1 MGKTII
7 YQMLPRLWGNKKDK
21 FTPDGNYSQN
31 GSGKFSDIDSDTLEY
46 LKWTGASHL
55 WLTGVIRHACS
66 DLDAMG
72 GLKEGRGGHL
82 SNAQFVKG
90 KAGSP
95 YAIQDYYD
103 VNPYLADDPSKRM
116 EEFEKTIERIHS
128 AGLKVIIDFVPN
140 HVSRDYGQG
149 VDTSI
154 KGRPTDK
161 MSLGATDDSS
171 QHWLAEN
178 DFFYY
183 PGQRLRLPN
192 EEEWKASGKTV
203 FEEYPAKASG
213 NAYTPFPGVND
224 WYETVKINYCD
235 FHTAT
240 WDKMLHI
247 LKYWLGKGVDGFRC
261 DMVELVPSE
270 FFTWCIAEVKK
281 DYPEALFVAEV
292 YQKSLYQKYV
302 REVGFDLLYDKSG
315 LYDTL
320 SEIVRNENPDFVE
333 PWQSA
338 TRITASWQDLG
349 DLQMYMLNF
358 LENHDETRF
367 ASEFF
372 GKDAK
377 KCFPALA
384 VSLFMNKAAFMNYF
398 GEETGERGMDAEGF
412 SGRDGRTTIFDWWGP
427 EKVRGLWKLTRKRN
441 YEKAAELFSIKDS
454 KTRKGLLRT
463 RVKSAVQLKALML
476 ETGLNEQ
483 ELRFFVKYTSLLKFA
498 ATDNAITEGMT
509 YDLCYCNYD
518 SEGFDRNRHF
528 VFLRDDHDDTFL
540 IAANFGKEDARMHI
554 SIPER
559 AFEWLELEQ
568 TENCNATHPVILD
581 VPAVDVSIIR
591 LSSSSTPHPQEKKHN
606 FAKGE

>member
-1 MGKTII
+1 
-7 YQMLPRLWGNKKDK
+7 MLPRLWGNKKDK

-66 DLDAMG
+66 DLEAMG

-103 VNPYLADDPSKRM
+103 VNPYLADNPSKRM

-192 EEEWKASGKTV
+192 EDEWKASGKTV

-213 NAYTPFPGVND
+213 NAYTPSPGVND

-320 SEIVRNENPDFVE
+320 S
-333 PWQSA
+333 
-338 TRITASWQDLG
+338 
-349 DLQMYMLNF
+349 
-358 LENHDETRF
+358 
-367 ASEFF
+367 
-372 GKDAK
+372 
-377 KCFPALA
+377 
-384 VSLFMNKAAFMNYF
+384 
-398 GEETGERGMDAEGF
+398 
-412 SGRDGRTTIFDWWGP
+412 
-427 EKVRGLWKLTRKRN
+427 
-441 YEKAAELFSIKDS
+441 
-454 KTRKGLLRT
+454 
-463 RVKSAVQLKALML
+463 
-476 ETGLNEQ
+476 
-483 ELRFFVKYTSLLKFA
+483 
-498 ATDNAITEGMT
+498 
-509 YDLCYCNYD
+509 
-518 SEGFDRNRHF
+518 
-528 VFLRDDHDDTFL
+528 
-540 IAANFGKEDARMHI
+540 
-554 SIPER
+554 
-559 AFEWLELEQ
+559 
-568 TENCNATHPVILD
+568 
-581 VPAVDVSIIR
+581 
-591 LSSSSTPHPQEKKHN
+591 
-606 FAKGE
+606 

>member
-1 MGKTII
+1 MRKNNKLVI
-7 YQMLPRLWGNKKDK
+7 YQMFPRL
-21 FTPDGNYSQN
+21 FTNTNVSNTFNGSIEQN
-31 GSGKFSDIDSDTLEY
+31 GVGKMNDIDGKVLES
-46 LKWTGASHL
+46 LKDLGVTHMWY
-55 WLTGVIRHACS
+55 TGVIEHATKTDYTQYGIQS
-66 DLDAMG
+66 
-72 GLKEGRGGHL
+72 
-82 SNAQFVKG
+82 SNPHVVKG
-90 KAGSP
+90 NAGSP
-95 YAIQDYYD
+95 YAIRDYYD
-103 VNPYLADDPSKRM
+103 IDPDIAVDVPNRIH
-116 EEFEKTIERIHS
+116 EFENLVNRTHDN
-128 AGLKVIIDFVPN
+128 GMKVIIDFVPN
-140 HVSRDYGQG
+140 HVAREYHSDAKPSG
-149 VDTSI
+149 VED
-154 KGRPTDK
+154 
-161 MSLGATDDSS
+161 LGATDDKGMFFSPS
-171 QHWLAEN
+171 N
-178 DFFYY
+178 NFFYITGKEFA
-183 PGQRLRLPN
+183 PNVDLGQGNDRYV
-192 EEEWKASGKTV
+192 E
-203 FEEYPAKASG
+203 FPAKATG
-213 NAYTPFPGVND
+213 NDCYNEHPGVND

-454 KTRKGLLRT
+454 NTRKGLLRT

-518 SEGFDRNRHF
+518 SEGFDKNRHF